1 MIDNYDTVQ
10 IGHLLGALARHVDNG
25 AQKLGTADIEI
36 VSIIV
41 YPFGNLA
48 GDGHTQTVVPV
59 KKGLPCHLA
68 SPPPNTS
75 IRASFPRA
83 EPS

>member
-10 IGHLLGALARHVDNG
+10 IGHLLSTLARHVDNS
-25 AQKLGTADIEI
+25 AQKLGAADIKI

-41 YPFGNLA
+41 YPFGNLT
-48 GDGHTQTVVPV
+48 GDGNAQAIVTVE
-59 KKGLPCHLA
+59 KWFPCHLA
-68 SPPPNTS
+68 SPPQNTS
-75 IRASFPRA
+75 IRASCPRA

>member
-10 IGHLLGALARHVDNG
+10 IWHLLGALARHVDNG

-41 YPFGNLA
+41 YPFGNLT
-48 GDGHTQTVVPV
+48 GDGNAQAVVTV

-68 SPPPNTS
+68 SPPQNTS
-75 IRASFPRA
+75 SRASCPRA